1 MGRIEKIVKSKRKA
15 VSQEDLGY
23 AGGKDMKKSKT
34 GFWLFMAPTLIAFI
48 LVQLI
53 PTVRGI
59 YYSFT
64 DWKGIGAEKSFVGL
78 SNYVNAFTNDPK
90 FIHAFLFTFA
100 FAVCAVVSVNAVG
113 FGLALLV
120 TQKFKGANLMRGIFF
135 MPNLIGGI
143 LLGFTW
149 QFIFVQVFD
158 AIGKKFG
165 ITALQGWLSNTG
177 TGFIGLLIV
186 VTWQLAGYMM
196 IIYIAQIQNIPDSVI
211 EASRIDGATKFQ
223 RLKNIILPLVVPAF
237 TIGLF
242 LSISNSFKLF
252 DQNVSLTNGGPNNS
266 TQMLALNIYNT
277 AFSEGHFGQ
286 AQAKAVI
293 FLIVV
298 AAISLTQL
306 KLTKSKEVEM

>member
-1 MGRIEKIVKSKRKA
+1 MKRSKA
-15 VSQEDLGY
+15 
-23 AGGKDMKKSKT
+23 
-34 GFWLFMAPTLIAFI
+34 GFWLFMAPALIAFV

-53 PTVRGI
+53 PTIKGI

-64 DWKGIGAEKSFVGL
+64 NWRGIGAEKSFVGFA
-78 SNYVNAFTNDPK
+78 NYINAFTKDPN
-90 FIHAFLFTFA
+90 FIHAFIFTFA
-100 FAVCAVVSVNAVG
+100 FAVCAVICVNVVG

-120 TQKFKGANLMRGIFF
+120 TQKFKGANLMRGVFF

-143 LLGFTW
+143 LLGFSW

-165 ITALQGWLSNTG
+165 IAALQGWLSNTK

-186 VTWQLAGYMM
+186 ITWQLAGYMM
-196 IIYIAQIQNIPDSVI
+196 IIYIAQIQNISDSVI
-211 EASRIDGATKFQ
+211 EASKIDGATGFQ
-223 RLKNIILPLVVPAF
+223 RLKSIILPLVVPAF

-242 LSISNSFKLF
+242 LTISNSFKLF
-252 DQNVSLTNGGPNNS
+252 DQNVALTNGSPNNS

-277 AFSEGHFGQ
+277 AFAEGNFGQ

-306 KLTKSKEVEM
+306 RITKSKEVEM

>member
-1 MGRIEKIVKSKRKA
+1 MKRSKA
-15 VSQEDLGY
+15 
-23 AGGKDMKKSKT
+23 
-34 GFWLFMAPTLIAFI
+34 GFWVFMAPTLIAFI
-48 LVQLI
+48 MVQLI
-53 PTVRGI
+53 PTIKGI

-64 DWKGIGAEKSFVGL
+64 NWRGIGAEKSFVGL
-78 SNYVNAFTNDPK
+78 TNYINTFTNDPK
-90 FIHAFLFTFA
+90 FVHAFLFTFG
-100 FAVCAVVSVNAVG
+100 FAVCAVISVNVVG
-113 FGLALLV
+113 FALALLV

-165 ITALQGWLSNTG
+165 ISALQGWLSNTK

-196 IIYIAQIQNIPDSVI
+196 IIYIAQIQNISESVI
-211 EASRIDGATKFQ
+211 EASKIDGAGWFQ

-242 LSISNSFKLF
+242 LTISNAFKLF
-252 DQNVSLTNGGPNNS
+252 DQNVALTNGGPNNS

-277 AFSEGHFGQ
+277 AFGEGNFGQ

-293 FLIVV
+293 FLILV

-306 KLTKSKEVEM
+306 KITKSKEVEM

>member
-1 MGRIEKIVKSKRKA
+1 
-15 VSQEDLGY
+15 
-23 AGGKDMKKSKT
+23 
-34 GFWLFMAPTLIAFI
+34 MAPTLIAFL
-48 LVQLI
+48 LVQVI
-53 PTVRGI
+53 PTLKGI

-64 DWKGIGAEKSFVGL
+64 DWRGIGENENFVGL
-78 SNYVNAFTNDPK
+78 SNYIKIFTEDPG
-90 FIHAFLFTFA
+90 FIHAFFFTFA
-100 FAVCAVVSVNAVG
+100 FAICAVIAVNIVG
-113 FGLALLV
+113 FGLAMLV
-120 TQKFKGANLMRGIFF
+120 TQRFKGANLLRGIFF

-149 QFIFVQVFD
+149 QFIFVQVFS
-158 AIGKKFG
+158 AIGKTYS
-165 ITALQGWLSNTG
+165 IPALLGWLSNTR

-196 IIYIAQIQNIPDSVI
+196 IIYIAQIENIPDSVI
-211 EASRIDGATKFQ
+211 EASKIDGANGFQ
-223 RLKNIILPLVVPAF
+223 RLKNIIIPLAAPAF

-252 DQNVSLTNGGPNNS
+252 DQNVALTAGGPNNS
-266 TQMLALNIYNT
+266 TQMLALNLYNT
-277 AFSEGHFGQ
+277 AFSEGSFGR

-306 KLTKSKEVEM
+306 KITKSKEVEM

>member
-1 MGRIEKIVKSKRKA
+1 MKRSKA
-15 VSQEDLGY
+15 
-23 AGGKDMKKSKT
+23 
-34 GFWLFMAPTLIAFI
+34 GFWVFMTPTLIAFI
-48 LVQLI
+48 MVQFI
-53 PTVRGI
+53 PTIKGI

-64 DWKGIGAEKSFVGL
+64 NWRGIGAEKSFVGL
-78 SNYVNAFTNDPK
+78 TNYINTFTNDPK
-90 FIHAFLFTFA
+90 FVHAFLFTFG
-100 FAVCAVVSVNAVG
+100 FAVCAVISVNVVG
-113 FGLALLV
+113 FALALLV

-158 AIGKKFG
+158 AIGKKLG
-165 ITALQGWLSNTG
+165 ISALQGWLSNTK

-196 IIYIAQIQNIPDSVI
+196 IIYIAQIQNISESVI
-211 EASRIDGATKFQ
+211 EASKIDGAGWFQ

-242 LSISNSFKLF
+242 LTISNAFKLF
-252 DQNVSLTNGGPNNS
+252 DQNVALTNGGPNNS

-277 AFSEGHFGQ
+277 AFGEGNFGQ

-293 FLIVV
+293 FLILV

-306 KLTKSKEVEM
+306 KITKSKEVEM

>member
-1 MGRIEKIVKSKRKA
+1 MKRSKA
-15 VSQEDLGY
+15 
-23 AGGKDMKKSKT
+23 
-34 GFWLFMAPTLIAFI
+34 GFWLFMAPALTAFI
-48 LVQLI
+48 MVQLI
-53 PTVRGI
+53 PTAKGI

-64 DWKGIGAEKSFVGL
+64 NWRGIGADKDFVGL
-78 SNYVNAFTNDPK
+78 NNYINTFTNDPK
-90 FIHAFLFTFA
+90 FVHAFLFTLA
-100 FAVCAVVSVNAVG
+100 FAVCAVISVNVVG

-158 AIGKKFG
+158 AVGKKLE
-165 ITALQGWLSNTG
+165 IPALQGWLSNTK

-196 IIYIAQIQNIPDSVI
+196 IIYIAQIQNISESVI
-211 EASRIDGATKFQ
+211 EASKIDGAGWFQ
-223 RLKNIILPLVVPAF
+223 RLRNIILPLVVPAF

-242 LSISNSFKLF
+242 LTISNAFKLF
-252 DQNVSLTNGGPNNS
+252 DQNVALTGGGPNNS

-277 AFSEGHFGQ
+277 AFGEGNFGQ

-293 FLIVV
+293 FLILV

-306 KLTKSKEVEM
+306 KITKSKEVEM